1 MQLES
6 QVLSELDAI
15 EGGHNNTCAELL
27 LDVQTLSNIVMKDL
41 KVCTCLFGYIYSEIG
56 EFENATEID

>member
-15 EGGHNNTCAELL
+15 EGGHNNTCA
-27 LDVQTLSNIVMKDL
+27 DIVMKDL
-41 KVCTCLFGYIYSEIG
+41 KVPHAH
-56 EFENATEID
+56 NAFIQE